1 MVSSCVRPCI
11 LGNAGHIS
19 SAWQEVC
26 QLHHFI
32 IIALMTS
39 SVWLHGF
46 LSAFA
51 WCQSATVYTQ
61 HALFGPHYLLPS
73 GTGTNHAYS
82 YFTTY
87 YSDLIFVTQWAVL
100 PIIADLTTSVQTEHV
115 DYFTT
120 DGIHIAK
127 NAHFDRGQPSQPQQK
142 CRFSFC
148 IGYHC
153 YFPL

>member
-1 MVSSCVRPCI
+1 MS
-11 LGNAGHIS
+11 
-19 SAWQEVC
+19 
-26 QLHHFI
+26 LHHFI

-46 LSAFA
+46 LSVFA

-61 HALFGPHYLLPS
+61 HALFVPHYLLPP

-100 PIIADLTTSVQTEHV
+100 PIIADLTTSVQTHV
-115 DYFTT
+115 LHNRWHSHCKKM
-120 DGIHIAK
+120 HILIEGNQHSHSRSASS
-127 NAHFDRGQPSQPQQK
+127 AFVLVTIATSHSRS
-142 CRFSFC
+142 
-148 IGYHC
+148 
-153 YFPL
+153 

>member
-1 MVSSCVRPCI
+1 M
-11 LGNAGHIS
+11 AGYMS
-19 SAWQEVC
+19 
-26 QLHHFI
+26 LHHFI

-46 LSAFA
+46 LSVFA

-61 HALFGPHYLLPS
+61 HALFGPHYLLPP

-100 PIIADLTTSVQTEHV
+100 PIIADLTTSVQTHV
-115 DYFTT
+115 L
-120 DGIHIAK
+120 HNRWHSHCKK
-127 NAHFDRGQPSQPQQK
+127 NAYFDRGQPAQPQQK
-142 CRFSFC
+142 CQFSFC

>member
-61 HALFGPHYLLPS
+61 HALFGPHYLLPLELELTMHTHISPHTTLTSSLSHS
-73 GTGTNHAYS
+73 G
-82 YFTTY
+82 
-87 YSDLIFVTQWAVL
+87 L
-100 PIIADLTTSVQTEHV
+100 
-115 DYFTT
+115 
-120 DGIHIAK
+120 
-127 NAHFDRGQPSQPQQK
+127 
-142 CRFSFC
+142 FC
-148 IGYHC
+148 
-153 YFPL
+153 P